1 MIPAPFLKAVCLQA
15 AFFSM
20 GTSAPNEPEYA
31 EFMPKS
37 LIFSHTEVRRYGFG
51 LCGGAP
57 LSLFTKDADIK
68 QHKAYTAAKA
78 GDIAAAMQ
86 LISDLALSFIFDHR
100 HQFSKNHI
108 FVAPH
113 AREASGDNAI
123 PQVLAEVCA
132 LVAGAKADT
141 DIVQTTKV
149 FHTGADPME
158 RMGLRAQF
166 EGNVVP
172 LGQYVLVD
180 DVCSLGGTL
189 AELANYIQLKGGQI
203 AQIFV
208 LVNAG
213 RTSKFK
219 PEAKIIRLLEKRY
232 GHEITEIFG
241 IEPAALTANEAS
253 YLVGFRTAD
262 EIRNRLAKARQE
274 THLRLRSKG
283 IGATDQGKTGS

>member
-1 MIPAPFLKAVCLQA
+1 MPDMRELGYPADMPNTLV
-15 AFFSM
+15 FS
-20 GTSAPNEPEYA
+20 NE
-31 EFMPKS
+31 
-37 LIFSHTEVRRYGFG
+37 HVRRYGFG
-51 LCGGAP
+51 LPKDEP
-57 LSLFTKDADIK
+57 LYLFRKDIDLK
-68 QHKAYTAAKA
+68 QHSAYKAAKA
-78 GDIAAAMQ
+78 GDITAAIQ
-86 LISDLALSFIFDHR
+86 LISDLALSYIYENRHR
-100 HQFSKNHI
+100 FSDNHI

-113 AREASGDNAI
+113 AREASGDNAL

-141 DIVQTTKV
+141 DIVQTTRV

-166 EGNVVP
+166 EGGVISQ
-172 LGQYVLVD
+172 GQYVLVD

-189 AELANYIQLKGGQI
+189 AELANYIQASGGQV
-203 AQIFV
+203 AEIFV

-213 RTSKFK
+213 RTPNLK
-219 PEAKIIRLLEKRY
+219 PETKSIRLLEKRY
-232 GHEITEIFG
+232 GHEITNIFG

-283 IGATDQGKTGS
+283 IGPENQGQTGC

>member
-1 MIPAPFLKAVCLQA
+1 MSKFLISSNV
-15 AFFSM
+15 
-20 GTSAPNEPEYA
+20 
-31 EFMPKS
+31 
-37 LIFSHTEVRRYGFG
+37 EVRRYGFG
-51 LCGGAP
+51 MLEDAP

-68 QHKAYTAAKA
+68 QHDAYTAAKA
-78 GDIAAAMQ
+78 GDITAAMQ
-86 LISDLALSFIFDHR
+86 LISDLALSFIYDHR
-100 HQFSKNHI
+100 NQFSKSHI

-123 PQVLAEVCA
+123 PQVLAEICA

-141 DIVQTTKV
+141 DIVQTTRV

-158 RMGLRAQF
+158 RMGLRAKF
-166 EGNVVP
+166 EGHVVP
-172 LGQYVLVD
+172 FGQYVLVD

-189 AELANYIQLKGGQI
+189 AELANYIQLNGGQI

-213 RTSKFK
+213 RSSKFK
-219 PEAKIIRLLEKRY
+219 PEAKTIRLLEKRY

-241 IEPAALTANEAS
+241 IDPAALTANEAS

-283 IGATDQGKTGS
+283 IGPSDQG

>member
-1 MIPAPFLKAVCLQA
+1 MTVPF
-15 AFFSM
+15 
-20 GTSAPNEPEYA
+20 
-31 EFMPKS
+31 
-37 LIFSHTEVRRYGFG
+37 IFSNVQVRRYGFG
-51 LCGGAP
+51 TSEDTP
-57 LSLFTKDADIK
+57 LYLFTKDADIK
-68 QHKAYTAAKA
+68 KHSAYVTAKA
-78 GDIAAAMQ
+78 GDISAAIQ
-86 LISDLALSFIFDHR
+86 LISDLALSFIYEHR
-100 HQFSKNHI
+100 HQFSRNQI

-123 PQVLAEVCA
+123 PQVLVEVCA

-141 DIVQTTKV
+141 DIVQTTRV
-149 FHTGADPME
+149 YHTGADPME

-166 EGNVVP
+166 EGDVVP

-180 DVCSLGGTL
+180 DVSSLGGTL
-189 AELANYIQLKGGQI
+189 AELANYIQLKGGQVT
-203 AQIFV
+203 QIFV

-213 RTSKFK
+213 RTAKFK
-219 PEAKIIRLLEKRY
+219 PEAKTIRLLEKRY

-241 IEPAALTANEAS
+241 INPAALTANEAS

-283 IGATDQGKTGS
+283 IGPTDQGQAGS

>member
-1 MIPAPFLKAVCLQA
+1 MSEPST
-15 AFFSM
+15 FS
-20 GTSAPNEPEYA
+20 NVQ
-31 EFMPKS
+31 
-37 LIFSHTEVRRYGFG
+37 VRRYGFG
-51 LCGGAP
+51 LREVAP
-57 LSLFTKDADIK
+57 LYLFTKDTDIK
-68 QHKAYTAAKA
+68 RHSAYKAAKA
-78 GDIAAAMQ
+78 GDITAAMQ
-86 LISDLALSFIFDHR
+86 LISDLALSFIYDHR
-100 HQFSKNHI
+100 HLFSRNHI

-132 LVAGAKADT
+132 LMAGARADT

-158 RMGLRAQF
+158 RMGLRALF
-166 EGNVVP
+166 DGNVVP

-213 RTSKFK
+213 RTSEFK
-219 PEAKIIRLLEKRY
+219 PETKTIRLLEKRY

-241 IEPAALTANEAS
+241 IDPAALTANEAS

-283 IGATDQGKTGS
+283 IGPADQGQTGR